1 MSQALSVESLDK
13 IRSNLR
19 TLVAEQIEKA
29 AQVPLLRAS
38 HTGRGREELLHRSRR
53 VQEARMSSELI
64 AILTVGIGLLTAIAG
79 LAAVLVTLIIH
90 FDKRATERGDRLQDE
105 MNRQFELMQAD
116 MNRQFELMQADMDRC
131 RRSSS

>member
-1 MSQALSVESLDK
+1 
-13 IRSNLR
+13 
-19 TLVAEQIEKA
+19 
-29 AQVPLLRAS
+29 
-38 HTGRGREELLHRSRR
+38 
-53 VQEARMSSELI
+53 MSSELI

-116 MNRQFELMQADMDRC
+116 MNRQFELMQADMDRKFELIQADMN
-131 RRSSS
+131 RRFDAQDERIRGLELGQAHLAGQFDILKDYFTHQPGTE